1 MKVVEDHYML
11 QMEANS
17 SIEPA
22 FIELVRGRVDAATS
36 SVEDELD
43 AWIEQT

>member
-1 MKVVEDHYML
+1 ML

-22 FIELVRGRVDAATS
+22 FIELMGARVIAATS
-36 SVEDELD
+36 SVEDELV
-43 AWIEQT
+43 AWIK

>member
-1 MKVVEDHYML
+1 MKVVEDHYVL

-22 FIELVRGRVDAATS
+22 LIELVGGRVVSATS
-36 SVEDELD
+36 SVEDERD
-43 AWIEQT
+43 AWTKQT